1 MADPLGEVMGAL
13 VTVLDADPTLITL
26 EVDGWYE
33 VFAPAGTAL
42 PFGLLRF
49 LSGGDS
55 NTSRRRELRLRLLV
69 IGVGSTPEQ
78 ARQVCAAMDEALRNA
93 ALTVSGWSVYR
104 CLPDDEYVMPDLFEG
119 KQVYQRGKIFGIWLD
134 EN

>member
-1 MADPLGEVMGAL
+1 MADPLGEVMGAV
-13 VTVLDADPTLITL
+13 VTVLDADVTLQGL
-26 EVDGWYE
+26 GVAGWYE
-33 VFAPAGTAL
+33 VFAPAKTPA

-55 NTSRRRELRLRLLV
+55 NTSPRRDVRLRLLV
-69 IGVGSTPEQ
+69 IGVGTTPTQ
-78 ARQVCAAMDEALRNA
+78 ARAICEAMDTALRNA

-104 CLPDDEYVMPDLFEG
+104 CLPDDEYVMPDMYEG